1 MLDAGSFSDA
11 DVVKAT
17 GDFARVMVNCTA
29 PGRDFETTAEGSRL
43 MKQYEV
49 KGWPTVI
56 FLDPEG
62 KPVDR
67 FSSCRKPDFVL
78 NKLKI
83 LRKRYPPALEQWAGL
98 RALVGKLEHK
108 DPNVRRQAAVELR
121 RVRAALDAALVAAN
135 LER

>member
-1 MLDAGSFSDA
+1 
-11 DVVKAT
+11 
-17 GDFARVMVNCTA
+17 
-29 PGRDFETTAEGSRL
+29 

-67 FSSCRKPDFVL
+67 FVSCKKPDFVV
-78 NKLKI
+78 NKLKS
-83 LRKRYPPALEQWAGL
+83 LRKRYPPVLAKWVGL
-98 RALVGKLEHK
+98 RALVGKLEHR
-108 DPNVRRQAAVELR
+108 DPKVRREAAAELR
-121 RVRAALDAALVAAN
+121 RVRAALDAALVSAN